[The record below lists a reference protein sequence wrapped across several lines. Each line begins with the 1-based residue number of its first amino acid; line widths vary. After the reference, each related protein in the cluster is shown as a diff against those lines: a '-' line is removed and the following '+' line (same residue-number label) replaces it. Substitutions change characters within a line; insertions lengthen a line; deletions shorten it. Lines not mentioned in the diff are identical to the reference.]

1 MTDGGPF
8 HAAEQTQLEARQ
20 NVVKKCGDGVDV
32 IEAFGNS
39 SEAKERAP
47 QSAKSAGGIHRAH
60 VSGGDELYL
69 RVIFLD
75 EALAIVGGKYGDFV
89 PLADEPAG
97 ELQPAHVASA
107 HTGAIR
113 FYVSHYYKQKL
124 HKKLHTML

>member
-8 HAAEQTQLEARQ
+8 HAAKQTQLEARQ
-20 NVVKKCGDGVDV
+20 DIVKKRGHRIDV
-32 IEAFGNS
+32 VEAFGNS
-39 SEAKERAP
+39 PEAKQRAP
-47 QSAKSAGGIHRAH
+47 QSPKSAGGIHRAH

-97 ELQPAHVASA
+97 ELQPAHVAST

-113 FYVSHYYKQKL
+113 FYISHHYKQKL
-124 HKKLHTML
+124 HKKLHT